1 MIDRVGIATELGG
14 AALEEIIVDQ
24 ILNGKNDAIK
34 VLSIFIDDL
43 KKCINDNINDDVLVF
58 KIIGDLVMLKK
69 ELYTNGYN
77 EFLQL
82 KNNAFKFNKVI
93 LSSSISDDDQLRLI
107 ANYFLDFHDFN
118 KSNNRYLK
126 IQIHRIR
133 EISRYYYLE
142 IDLMKQSSLFFDILN
157 DKCKID
163 DYHWNWGSFERN
175 VVKVISEHA
184 LQMISIKNNCNLEID
199 LMKLDKDRNS
209 EKLNDKIGNLQEKII
224 SLENKNDYVN
234 DYFNKY
240 YFNNQIQICNTYFG
254 DNTPFLLNLF
264 NFLKKNNMLDYSW
277 SYFHSCMVLGNN
289 EMISLISFKKNTFT
303 GYFLLKLKDYL
314 VMQYQD
320 NYFEFYKS
328 KFLING
334 TTISDSFKRNYFK
347 KDFDNQMMPELDK
360 IDVFFKEQQKI
371 YLKL

>member
-1 MIDRVGIATELGG
+1 MIDRIGIAGELGG
-14 AALEEIIVDQ
+14 ATLEEIIVEQ
-24 ILNGKNDAIK
+24 ILNGKDEAIK
-34 VLSIFIDDL
+34 VLNILIDEL
-43 KKCINDNINDDVLVF
+43 KKCINDNINDDVIVF
-58 KIIGDLVMLKK
+58 KIISDLIMMKK
-69 ELYTNGYN
+69 ELFTNGYH

-93 LSSSISDDDQLRLI
+93 LSSSVSDDDQLRLI

-118 KSNNRYLK
+118 KSNNQYLK
-126 IQIHRIR
+126 IQIQRIR
-133 EISRYYYLE
+133 DVSKFYFLE
-142 IDLMKQSSLFFDILN
+142 VNLIKESALYFDILN

-163 DYHWNWGSFERN
+163 GYLWNWQSFERN
-175 VVKVISEHA
+175 VAKLISDNTM
-184 LQMISIKNNCNLEID
+184 QMISIKNNCNLEID

-209 EKLNDKIGNLQEKII
+209 EILNEKIGNLQEKII
-224 SLENKNDYVN
+224 SHENKNEYVN

-240 YFNNQIQICNTYFG
+240 YFNNQIQIYNTYFG
-254 DNTPFLLNLF
+254 DNTPFLLNIF
-264 NFLKKNNMLDYSW
+264 NFLKKNNMLDNSW
-277 SYFHSCMVLGNN
+277 SYFHSCLVLGNS
-289 EMISLISFKKNTFT
+289 EMIFLVSFKKNIFI

-334 TTISDSFKRNYFK
+334 TIISDSFKRNYFK
-347 KDFDNQMMPELDK
+347 KDFDNQLMPELDK